1 MDIRILNEQ
10 EILPALHLVWEVFA
24 ADTAP
29 QYTPEG
35 VGEFQNFIKYEQILP
50 MVRGG
55 GITFFGAFE
64 EQEMTGVLALLS
76 TGQIA
81 LFFVKKEWQGKGIG
95 RMLFQAAY
103 NYCAR
108 KLMVRR
114 ITVQAIPSAV
124 EKYRHLGMQPEGGE
138 VTENGMV
145 FVPMELFVI
154 AGLVQPVKQ
163 EREDDRGSYEVP
175 YGDSNPFW
183 DDGNGYDYEE
193 PDDSGELSGIEGIE
207 ADIADDLSYELEED
221 SYAFSDQ
228 ENTSV
233 LIDFYVNYPVVTGL
247 KDPKTQDTVNEAIQA
262 CAKQTVDEIYDNPS
276 PEIRNR
282 VLEAQTPALISYVE
296 YKVCYA
302 DNDLISIVFDDSS
315 YKGSEKYLD
324 MSLRTININLQDGT
338 VYQVKDIVDLS
349 GDFLDEWLD
358 RMRSEAENDDFL
370 SELDADGMRKALEG
384 SDDSGVYTPNFFVY
398 ADGIEIGFDLNY
410 PEGDSHDLGY
420 IWVTAPF
427 ETEEL
432 DAYHTDSTFW
442 QAIQD

>member
-10 EILPALHLVWEVFA
+10 EVLPALHLVWEVFA

-124 EKYRHLGMQPEGGE
+124 EKYRHLGMQPQGGE

-154 AGLVQPVKQ
+154 AGLVQPVKRKKAPIIIAAVAGAVLLIALCAAGFVMIRNLVNFVQ

-175 YGDSNPFW
+175 Y
-183 DDGNGYDYEE
+183 
-193 PDDSGELSGIEGIE
+193 DDSTTMKSR
-207 ADIADDLSYELEED
+207 
-221 SYAFSDQ
+221 
-228 ENTSV
+228 TTP
-233 LIDFYVNYPVVTGL
+233 VN
-247 KDPKTQDTVNEAIQA
+247 
-262 CAKQTVDEIYDNPS
+262 C
-276 PEIRNR
+276 
-282 VLEAQTPALISYVE
+282 PA
-296 YKVCYA
+296 
-302 DNDLISIVFDDSS
+302 
-315 YKGSEKYLD
+315 
-324 MSLRTININLQDGT
+324 
-338 VYQVKDIVDLS
+338 
-349 GDFLDEWLD
+349 
-358 RMRSEAENDDFL
+358 
-370 SELDADGMRKALEG
+370 
-384 SDDSGVYTPNFFVY
+384 
-398 ADGIEIGFDLNY
+398 
-410 PEGDSHDLGY
+410 
-420 IWVTAPF
+420 
-427 ETEEL
+427 
-432 DAYHTDSTFW
+432 
-442 QAIQD
+442 

>member
-1 MDIRILNEQ
+1 
-10 EILPALHLVWEVFA
+10 
-24 ADTAP
+24 
-29 QYTPEG
+29 
-35 VGEFQNFIKYEQILP
+35 
-50 MVRGG
+50 
-55 GITFFGAFE
+55 
-64 EQEMTGVLALLS
+64 
-76 TGQIA
+76 
-81 LFFVKKEWQGKGIG
+81 
-95 RMLFQAAY
+95 MLFQAAY

-124 EKYRHLGMQPEGGE
+124 EKYRHLGMQPQGGE

-154 AGLVQPVKQ
+154 AGLVQPVKRKKAPIIIAAVAGAVLLIALCAAGFVMIRNLVNFVQ

-175 YGDSNPFW
+175 YGDSDPFW
-183 DDGNGYDYEE
+183 DDGDGYDYEE

-233 LIDFYVNYPVVTGL
+233 LIDFYVNYPVVAGL
-247 KDPKTQDTVNEAIQA
+247 KDQKTQDTVNEAIQA

-315 YKGSEKYLD
+315 YKGSEEYLD
-324 MSLRTININLQDGT
+324 MSLRTININLQDG
-338 VYQVKDIVDLS
+338 YGLS
-349 GDFLDEWLD
+349 GE
-358 RMRSEAENDDFL
+358 RYR
-370 SELDADGMRKALEG
+370 G
-384 SDDSGVYTPNFFVY
+384 SVR
-398 ADGIEIGFDLNY
+398 
-410 PEGDSHDLGY
+410 
-420 IWVTAPF
+420 
-427 ETEEL
+427 
-432 DAYHTDSTFW
+432 
-442 QAIQD
+442 

>member
-154 AGLVQPVKQ
+154 AGLVQPVKRKKAPIAQ
-163 EREDDRGSYEVP
+163 G
-175 YGDSNPFW
+175 
-183 DDGNGYDYEE
+183 
-193 PDDSGELSGIEGIE
+193 LS
-207 ADIADDLSYELEED
+207 S
-221 SYAFSDQ
+221 F
-228 ENTSV
+228 
-233 LIDFYVNYPVVTGL
+233 LI
-247 KDPKTQDTVNEAIQA
+247 
-262 CAKQTVDEIYDNPS
+262 
-276 PEIRNR
+276 
-282 VLEAQTPALISYVE
+282 
-296 YKVCYA
+296 
-302 DNDLISIVFDDSS
+302 
-315 YKGSEKYLD
+315 
-324 MSLRTININLQDGT
+324 
-338 VYQVKDIVDLS
+338 
-349 GDFLDEWLD
+349 
-358 RMRSEAENDDFL
+358 
-370 SELDADGMRKALEG
+370 
-384 SDDSGVYTPNFFVY
+384 
-398 ADGIEIGFDLNY
+398 
-410 PEGDSHDLGY
+410 
-420 IWVTAPF
+420 
-427 ETEEL
+427 
-432 DAYHTDSTFW
+432 
-442 QAIQD
+442 